1 MTSSGH
7 SYGPTCS
14 LRPRTNTSIRGYS
27 NILDLPPKV
36 RAQFFYTSAL
46 PIDDPLSP
54 LPALSTS
61 SSSTSSRVPPIP
73 FSVRD
78 NAALDEA
85 WQALQLLG
93 SNESSEKTLEEQRL
107 YTDEESE
114 GKEAERSKSTS
125 KDLRS
130 AQSVMRSGNIKHI
143 FRGLSR
149 ERTRSQT
156 SRRTSAGASIP
167 KEKEKSKLSTFETAS
182 QISSGTSG
190 TEDESRTGEATH
202 LLLCDDPDH
211 IGFDDTIPIQ
221 PEELAVA
228 RAETDSSGTEPK
240 RQRSPSHWKD
250 EAGKVGDQGDVDFG
264 EDLSAPRP
272 TSAGTQY
279 GSSPSEKIT
288 TGTPFLRAPSR
299 DRGPISTNSSH
310 AVSEIDGTTA
320 HNEDNRAGRLST
332 RPIFHSSRPGS
343 RDTDV
348 GHRTNFKSPGHGCA
362 VRHKETEPRRAY
374 IPVGVSRLHL
384 VELPDLQVCFSPLS
398 TASEPFELTACQMK
412 PIYWSPVND
421 ISTVIRGTWFYKET
435 LLPVEPE
442 LAAQLEDG
450 YIDDK
455 SWTQTWQDELN
466 SCVEA
471 GAEGEAKAV
480 HRLWPDTKLDVSGNR
495 PRNGE
500 EGRTGDKLLTTTSAI
515 PPTENW
521 TDLVDAKS
529 ETESPRKFANFGVIY
544 VDATDAQIL
553 QPSLLP
559 SLARGRTPLAAIR
572 KGRQIGIAVVRGF
585 DYKVWERLHPPKKSL
600 TASKAQEGAT
610 ASQSG
615 TAAMTARQELCEAC
629 TTEEKQSKVTD
640 LVLVIHG

>member
-14 LRPRTNTSIRGYS
+14 LRPRTNTSIRAYS
-27 NILDLPPKV
+27 TISDLPPTV

-61 SSSTSSRVPPIP
+61 SSSTSSRVPPRP

-78 NAALDEA
+78 NAALEEA
-85 WQALQLLG
+85 WQALQLRG
-93 SNESSEKTLEEQRL
+93 PKESSEKIFEEQRL
-107 YTDEESE
+107 DTDAESD
-114 GKEAERSKSTS
+114 GKEVERSKSTS
-125 KDLRS
+125 NDLRP
-130 AQSVMRSGNIKHI
+130 AQSVMRSGNLKHML
-143 FRGLSR
+143 RGLSR
-149 ERTRSQT
+149 ERMKSQT
-156 SRRTSAGASIP
+156 SRRASAGASIL

-182 QISSGTSG
+182 PISSGNSG
-190 TEDESRTGEATH
+190 TEDGSVWGEATH
-202 LLLCDDPDH
+202 LLLCDDPGHLGLDE
-211 IGFDDTIPIQ
+211 TIPIE

-228 RAETDSSGTEPK
+228 RAEIFSGGTEPK
-240 RQRSPSHWKD
+240 RQRPPSHPEDK
-250 EAGKVGDQGDVDFG
+250 AGNVEEQGGVNFG
-264 EDLSAPRP
+264 EDPSTPRP
-272 TSAGTQY
+272 ISTGTLY
-279 GSSPSEKIT
+279 GSSPSDKLT

-299 DRGPISTNSSH
+299 DRRPISTASSY
-310 AVSEIDGTTA
+310 AVSQTDGTTA
-320 HNEDNRAGRLST
+320 HSEDRRAGRLLT
-332 RPIFHSSRPGS
+332 RSIFHSSRPGS

-348 GHRTNFKSPGHGCA
+348 GHRTSFNSPGHGCE
-362 VRHKETEPRRAY
+362 VRQKETEPRRAY

-384 VELPDLQVCFSPLS
+384 VELPDLQVCFAPLR
-398 TASEPFELTACQMK
+398 TASELLELTASQMK

-421 ISTVIRGTWFYKET
+421 ISTVIRGTWFYKDT
-435 LLPVEPE
+435 LLPVESE

-450 YIDDK
+450 YICNK
-455 SWTQTWQDELN
+455 PWTQTWQDELN

-495 PRNGE
+495 PRTGE
-500 EGRTGDKLLTTTSAI
+500 ESRIGDKLFTTTSAT
-515 PPTENW
+515 PPTEP
-521 TDLVDAKS
+521 DSVDVES
-529 ETESPRKFANFGVIY
+529 ETESPRKFATSGVIY

-585 DYKVWERLHPPKKSL
+585 NYEAWEKLHPPKKSS
-600 TASKAQEGAT
+600 TASKAQVGAT

-615 TAAMTARQELCEAC
+615 TAAMTARQESCEAC
-629 TTEEKQSKVTD
+629 STEEKQPKVTD